1 MNGVRYFQCGYGKA
15 TFYPVA
21 RLLSDQRFADSAP
34 AHGFSAQAG
43 NRVLIV
49 NIITLFI
56 ASTTALQVPFE
67 ENANQ
72 KVPDPRHYVGDQKG
86 IQGKQNSCHIDS
98 TLFGLFALSD
108 IFDDDM
114 FLAVVHSTTSDVN
127 RQAISDILWKGI
139 VNPLRKLAVQVC
151 IYTTVHVLSLCYTYM
166 YLPLSLPPF
175 LTIPFCLPHIGY
187 AYSTVQGFYILLIV
201 CVSA

>member
-21 RLLSDQRFADSAP
+21 RLLSDQRFADAAP

-49 NIITLFI
+49 NVITLFI

-67 ENANQ
+67 ENADQ
-72 KVPDPRHYVGDQKG
+72 TTVPDPFHYVGDQKG
-86 IQGKQNSCHIDS
+86 IQGNQNSCYLDS

-108 IFDDDM
+108 IFDEM
-114 FLAVVHSTTSDVN
+114 FLEIVHSTTSDIN
-127 RQAISDILWKGI
+127 RQAISNLLWKGI
-139 VNPLRKLAVQVC
+139 VNPLRK
-151 IYTTVHVLSLCYTYM
+151 
-166 YLPLSLPPF
+166 
-175 LTIPFCLPHIGY
+175 
-187 AYSTVQGFYILLIV
+187 
-201 CVSA
+201 